1 MKASCCML
9 LNNRGSSLIFV
20 VSLAIIL
27 NIVFVTV
34 YMTVSST
41 QKKTG
46 VKRLNTNSILLAEAG
61 KEKLYADLKTCT
73 ISLIP
78 NQRKQIYTDYILGKG
93 TFSVSCSTNVS
104 VDTVWVESWGKDQ
117 TSETGIGVVA
127 SVTADDVVAAF
138 PVRAAVTSR
147 PAVDLKGTICIDG
160 RDYDSNGVATG
171 DPGVFGIS
179 TCSTLGIG
187 SGAADVAGNNK
198 GPYGKK
204 ASAAEIAL
212 VAEQGIA
219 VSPSLA
225 SPEAFLGV
233 PAGSL
238 DKYKI
243 SAADLTLPFH
253 GIRYVETS
261 IGPLHLGGSS
271 GILIIH
277 SPMKN
282 ATTHLNSTGIFKGI
296 IIVDEMDKMNG
307 NVTVIGAI
315 ACLADFA
322 AAKKFGNGNADV
334 KYSSYVLNNLGKF
347 ILDGDKSVKELSWKE
362 LKR

>member
-1 MKASCCML
+1 MKAGCSMF

-34 YMTVSST
+34 YMTISST

-61 KEKLYADLKTCT
+61 KEKLYADLNTST
-73 ISLIP
+73 ISLTP
-78 NQRKQIYTDYILGKG
+78 NTRTQIYTDQVLGTG
-93 TFSVSCSTNVS
+93 TFSVSCSTNAL
-104 VDTVWVESWGKDQ
+104 VDTVWIESWGKDN

-127 SVTADDVVAAF
+127 SVSADAVIPGP
-138 PVRAAVTSR
+138 PVKAAVTSR
-147 PAVDLKGTICIDG
+147 PDVELKGSISISGNDH
-160 RDYDSNGVATG
+160 DSSGTPTG
-171 DPGVFGIS
+171 DPGVYGVS
-179 TCSTLGIG
+179 TCGALDIGG
-187 SGAADVAGNNK
+187 SGSVAGK
-198 GPYGKK
+198 GSGPFGKK
-204 ASAAEIAL
+204 ASAAEIAK
-212 VAEQGIA
+212 VAEQGVA
-219 VSPSLA
+219 VSTSLG

-243 SAADLTLPFH
+243 TESALTLPFH
-253 GIRYVETS
+253 GIRYIESTA
-261 IGPLHLGGSS
+261 GPLHIGGSS

-282 ATTHLNSTGIFKGI
+282 ATTHLNATGDFKGI

-307 NVTVIGAI
+307 NLTVIGAVV
-315 ACLADFA
+315 CLADFA
-322 AAKKFGNGNADV
+322 GAKKFGNGSADIR
-334 KYSSYVLNNLGKF
+334 YSSYVINNLGKF
-347 ILDGDKSVKELSWKE
+347 IHDSDKSVKELSWTE
-362 LKR
+362 LKK